1 MNRDQTEG
9 KGKDLKGRMKEAAGD
24 LTGNDRLKNE
34 GAADQAEGK
43 VQNAWGKGKE
53 RLGDAIDD
61 AGKRLKR

>member
-1 MNRDQTEG
+1 M
-9 KGKDLKGRMKEAAGD
+9 KGRVKEAAGD
-24 LTGNDRLKNE
+24 LTGNERLKNE

-53 RLGDAIDD
+53 RIGEAMND

>member
-9 KGKDLKGRMKEAAGD
+9 KGKDMKGRMKEAAGD
-24 LTGNDRLKNE
+24 LTGNERLKNE

-53 RLGDAIDD
+53 RIGEAMND